1 MSKLEVHVS
10 TEIRGNSKANFGIEI
25 MEVNPVHIVHNGFDY
40 TISQFYRVSNFGING
55 YTVVD
60 VSPKDFV
67 LVAST

>member
-40 TISQFYRVSNFGING
+40 TISQFYRVSNFGIHG
-55 YTVVD
+55 YNVVD